1 MNNIIIIIM
10 ILNFQPS
17 IDVTLLSEDIRQGR
31 KHRGQQETTQ
41 AAQHPLSTISEAA
54 LISGRLLQA
63 QQGQKMRPSA
73 GAQRS
78 MEAR

>member
-1 MNNIIIIIM
+1 M
-10 ILNFQPS
+10 
-17 IDVTLLSEDIRQGR
+17 RQGR

-41 AAQHPLSTISEAA
+41 AAQQPLFEISVAA
-54 LISGRLLQA
+54 LMSGRLLVA
-63 QQGQKMRPSA
+63 QHGQKMRPSA